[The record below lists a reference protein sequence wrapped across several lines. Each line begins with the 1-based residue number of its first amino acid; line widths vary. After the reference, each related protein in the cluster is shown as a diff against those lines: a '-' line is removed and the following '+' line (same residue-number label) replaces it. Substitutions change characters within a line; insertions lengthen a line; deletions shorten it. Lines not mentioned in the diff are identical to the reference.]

1 MQYIDI
7 LEQVMYLLKSCMYSS
22 QNGQFS
28 LILKVSSNSWTF
40 LKDVFPKHLK

>member
-7 LEQVMYLLKSCMYSS
+7 LEQVMYLLKSFKYSS

-28 LILKVSSNSWTF
+28 LILKVS
-40 LKDVFPKHLK
+40 